1 MIFRKP
7 GAALNP
13 VLTVGLRIAGTAMV
27 RLGLGTLE
35 VELS

>member
-27 RLGLGTLE
+27 GLGTLE